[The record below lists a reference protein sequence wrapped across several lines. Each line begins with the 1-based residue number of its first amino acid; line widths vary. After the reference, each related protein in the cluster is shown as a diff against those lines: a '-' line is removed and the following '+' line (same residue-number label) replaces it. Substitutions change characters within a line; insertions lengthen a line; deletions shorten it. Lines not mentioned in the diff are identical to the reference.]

1 MGTASIEDLRLK
13 ILLSTIEVFNNY
25 GMRFTM
31 DDIASYMKISKK
43 TIYTVYKSKD
53 DMMLDMVDY
62 LFDNI
67 AVSKKKILDNPDM
80 PLKEKIKAYLIGM
93 PDSFQSIKFTELFL
107 LRDKYPHI
115 YAKVRDRL
123 DSDWEPAFEL
133 LRKGQKDGIIKK
145 DANLPL
151 FKVMMEN
158 SISAFFESDILKKLG
173 LSYREGLETVA
184 DILLDG
190 IKV

>member
-1 MGTASIEDLRLK
+1 MGTGFNDDLRLR
-13 ILLSTIEVFNNY
+13 ILLSTIQVFNTH

-53 DMMLDMVDY
+53 DMMLDMVDF

-67 AVSKKKILDNPDM
+67 AVSKRTILDNGDM
-80 PLKEKIKAYLIGM
+80 LLKDKIKAYLIGM

-115 YAKVRDRL
+115 YSKVRERL

-145 DANLPL
+145 DANLPV
-151 FKVMMEN
+151 FKMMMEN
-158 SISAFFESDILKKLG
+158 SISAFFESDILKKTG

>member
-1 MGTASIEDLRLK
+1 MGTGFNDELRLR
-13 ILLSTIEVFNNY
+13 ILLSTIQVFNTH

>member
-1 MGTASIEDLRLK
+1 MGTGFNDELRLR
-13 ILLSTIEVFNNY
+13 ILLSTIQVFNTH

-62 LFDNI
+62 LFDSI

-93 PDSFQSIKFTELFL
+93 PDS
-107 LRDKYPHI
+107 
-115 YAKVRDRL
+115 A
-123 DSDWEPAFEL
+123 
-133 LRKGQKDGIIKK
+133 IIQIGE
-145 DANLPL
+145 
-151 FKVMMEN
+151 M
-158 SISAFFESDILKKLG
+158 
-173 LSYREGLETVA
+173 
-184 DILLDG
+184 
-190 IKV
+190 

>member
-1 MGTASIEDLRLK
+1 MGTGFNDELRLR
-13 ILLSTIEVFNNY
+13 ILLSTIQVFNTH

-80 PLKEKIKAYLIGM
+80 PLKEKIKAYRIGM

>member
-1 MGTASIEDLRLK
+1 MGTGFNDELRLR
-13 ILLSTIEVFNNY
+13 ILLSTIQVFNTH

-62 LFDNI
+62 LFDSI

-190 IKV
+190 IKA